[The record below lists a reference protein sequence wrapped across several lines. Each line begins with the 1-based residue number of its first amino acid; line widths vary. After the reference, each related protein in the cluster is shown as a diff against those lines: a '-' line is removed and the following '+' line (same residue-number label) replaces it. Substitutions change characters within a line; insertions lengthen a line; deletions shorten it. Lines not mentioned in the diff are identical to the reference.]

1 MIEAFHLILFLILGI
16 LTGIITGL
24 TPGIHIN
31 LIASFLISFTLIKNP
46 INFLV
51 FAISMSITHTFLD
64 FIPSIYLGA
73 PDEDT
78 ALGILPG
85 HKMLLKGK
93 AHLAVYLT
101 LLGSFSSIFI
111 AILITPLLFLILPEI
126 YPFIQRMM
134 SFFLIW
140 VSIFLLSKTNKKIPS
155 IIIFILA
162 GLLGYL
168 TLNLNLTNSLLPLLT
183 GLFGSSTLIYSIKQ
197 KTKIPKQNTQLTY
210 YNKKELY
217 TPLLLTTLISPICCF
232 TPGIGSSQSAI
243 IASSIKKLTQRQFLI
258 LLGSINTLIMITS
271 FLTLYLIQKSRT
283 GIASAINQTTHLTLS
298 SLILIFIISIITAII
313 CFPLTLKLSKIF
325 AINISKLNYTK
336 LCTTILILL
345 TIIITTITKPL
356 GLLIFIASTL
366 LGLLCIQLKIRK
378 SYLMGSLLIPTI
390 ILYLP

>member
-1 MIEAFHLILFLILGI
+1 MIELIELVIFLTLGI
-16 LTGIITGL
+16 LIGIITGL

-31 LIASFLISFTLIKNP
+31 LIASFLISFALIKNP

-111 AILITPLLFLILPEI
+111 AILITPILFILLPKI

-140 VSIFLLSKTNKKIPS
+140 ISIFLLSKTNKKILS
-155 IIIFILA
+155 IIIFTLA
-162 GLLGYL
+162 GFLGYI
-168 TLNLNLTNSLLPLLT
+168 TLNLNIESSLLPLLT

-210 YNKKELY
+210 YNKKELSS
-217 TPLLLTTLISPICCF
+217 PLILTTLISPICCF

-243 IASSIKKLTQRQFLI
+243 IASSLKKLTQRQFLI

-283 GIASAINQTTHLTLS
+283 GIASAINQIIQLTPANII
-298 SLILIFIISIITAII
+298 LILIIILITSLI
-313 CFPLTLKLSKIF
+313 CFPLTLKLSKLF

-336 LCTTILILL
+336 LCTFILIFL
-345 TIIITTITKPL
+345 TIIITAITKTL
-356 GLLIFIASTL
+356 GLLIFIASTI
-366 LGLLCIQLKIRK
+366 LGLLCIQLNIRK